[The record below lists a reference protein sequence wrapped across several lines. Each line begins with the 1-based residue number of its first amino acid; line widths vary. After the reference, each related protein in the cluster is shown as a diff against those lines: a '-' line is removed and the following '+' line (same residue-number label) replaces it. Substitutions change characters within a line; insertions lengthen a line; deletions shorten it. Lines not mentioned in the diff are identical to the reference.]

1 LTSEPETDVPSTITL
16 LELAFLWGA
25 VALVGAQVYI
35 AVRARRVER
44 EHGLHRSSRRLTA
57 TAVVFAVVALLAGY
71 ATLGAA
77 GAGSKSGT
85 AKSAPAPGADVPGAP
100 VPPTAAELAELE
112 RQKKEL
118 EEKLASVRTRIEA
131 ARGADAPRAKGDG
144 DPTAAKQQE
153 SAPFEIPTF
162 VLVGVVACA
171 FVGLLLLL
179 FLGDPEVIRLLLFGT
194 LKDQGELRLRA
205 LGNLDALTVAADTGE
220 FREGLTRADAT
231 DDHLLDKFERMDW
244 LFLRS
249 YCAVQLGMSAATAEV
264 EQKLLLKEAIRGL
277 TALLE
282 EAPNHGEAA
291 YLLATA
297 HGFLREPVPALER
310 FAQAEAH
317 IPNTALPLGHNK
329 SVCLLQLAEEKL
341 ATGDTD
347 ESGKLFD
354 RVSELGV
361 LADRIPT
368 TLIRVRLIGVR
379 RNLQNNQIAEAEA
392 GIATVRG
399 LEGLDPEQKRNV
411 EAVCD
416 ALQTLASVRR
426 GDDAIVL
433 RQIDAFLTKHL
444 PAGLPA
450 PSEEIADEYLE
461 APAAG
466 FELRLAPQVF
476 AAFLFLKAAGLTRA
490 ALRHGAPPD
499 ATQVSEIARP
509 LFVALQFE
517 LRQRDVLAALGG
529 VYYWFVPEKRRKAVK
544 WLEAAVTMG
553 VESRVAHRLLD
564 RDRRIAAE
572 NQEAL
577 EWFRSATGRFLQ
589 DPTVTAHVRHALIE
603 ELGRFQGFQP
613 LLLELDRQIDL
624 EPQEPTLRLIRERAG
639 YVQQM
644 VAEFATRKPAAAQAE
659 FEQLRQEYARLI
671 AALDASSGRMAELE
685 RRLVQ
690 EIGRT
695 VLA

>member
-1 LTSEPETDVPSTITL
+1 MPSTITF
-16 LELAFLWGA
+16 LELGFLWVA
-25 VALVGAQVYI
+25 VALVGVQVLI
-35 AVRARRVER
+35 ALRARRVER
-44 EHGLHRSSRRLTA
+44 EHGLHRSNRRLTA
-57 TAVVFAVVALLAGY
+57 SAVVFAVVAGLAGY
-71 ATLGAA
+71 ATLGSF
-77 GAGSKSGT
+77 GVFSKSET
-85 AKSAPAPGADVPGAP
+85 AKPAPATTPGTETPGTPA
-100 VPPTAAELAELE
+100 PPTAAELAELE
-112 RQKKEL
+112 KQKKEL
-118 EEKLASVRTRIEA
+118 EDKLAAVRSRIEA
-131 ARGADAPRAKGDG
+131 SRGKTSAGESRDG
-144 DPTAAKQQE
+144 DTTATKQRDA
-153 SAPFEIPTF
+153 APFEIPTL
-162 VLVGVVACA
+162 VVVGVVGGV
-171 FVGLLLLL
+171 FVGLILLL
-179 FLGDPEVIRLLLFGT
+179 FLGDPEVIRLLLFGK
-194 LKDQGELRLRA
+194 LKDEGELRLRA

-244 LFLRS
+244 MFLRS
-249 YCAVQLGMSAATAEV
+249 YCAVQLGMAATTPEV
-264 EQKLLLKEAIRGL
+264 EQKLLLREAIRSL
-277 TALLE
+277 TTLLE

-310 FAQAEAH
+310 FAQAETH
-317 IPNTALPLGHNK
+317 IPGTGLSLGHNK

-354 RVSELGV
+354 QVSKLGV

-399 LEGLDPEQKRNV
+399 LEGLDADLKKNV

-433 RQIDAFLTKHL
+433 RQIDAFLAKHL

-466 FELRLAPQVF
+466 FDLRLAPQVF
-476 AAFLFLKAAGLTRA
+476 AAFLFLKAAALTRA
-490 ALRHGAPPD
+490 AVKPGTPPD
-499 ATQVSEIARP
+499 ATQVAQITRP

-517 LRQRDVLAALGG
+517 LRQRDILATVGG
-529 VYYWFVPEKRRKAVK
+529 IYYWFVPEKRRKAVK

-577 EWFRSATGRFLQ
+577 EWFRSTTGRFLQ
-589 DPTVTAHVRHALIE
+589 DPTVTAHVRQALVE

-613 LLLELDRQIDL
+613 LLLELDRQADL

-639 YVQQM
+639 YLQQM

-659 FEQLRQEYARLI
+659 FDQLRQEYMRLI
-671 AALDASSGRMAELE
+671 AALDASSGRMAEIE
-685 RRLVQ
+685 RRMVQ

-695 VLA
+695 VLS

>member
-1 LTSEPETDVPSTITL
+1 VPSTLTL
-16 LELAFLWGA
+16 IELMFLWCA

-44 EHGLHRSSRRLTA
+44 EHGLHRSNRRLTA
-57 TAVVFAVVALLAGY
+57 TTVVFAVVALLAGY
-71 ATLGAA
+71 ATLGA
-77 GAGSKSGT
+77 SGVG
-85 AKSAPAPGADVPGAP
+85 AKSEPAKSTTTTAPTPETVAPNTPP
-100 VPPTAAELAELE
+100 PPTAEELAELE
-112 RQKKEL
+112 KQKKEL
-118 EEKLASVRTRIEA
+118 EEKLASVRSRLEA
-131 ARGADAPRAKGDG
+131 SPQTASARVKEGDTTSTK
-144 DPTAAKQQE
+144 PET
-153 SAPFEIPTF
+153 APFVIPTF
-162 VLVGVVACA
+162 VFVGVVACA

-179 FLGDPEVIRLLLFGT
+179 FLGDPEVIRLLLFGK
-194 LKDQGELRLRA
+194 LKDEGELRLRA

-220 FREGLTRADAT
+220 FREGLTKADAT

-264 EQKLLLKEAIRGL
+264 EQKLLIKEAIRSL
-277 TALLE
+277 TMLLE

-297 HGFLREPVPALER
+297 HGFLREPVAALER
-310 FAQAEAH
+310 FAQAESH
-317 IPNTALPLGHNK
+317 IPGTALPLAHNK

-354 RVSELGV
+354 RVSALGV

-426 GDDAIVL
+426 GDDAVVL
-433 RQIDAFLTKHL
+433 RQIEAFLTKHL

-450 PSEEIADEYLE
+450 PSEESADEYLE
-461 APAAG
+461 APAAQ

-490 ALRHGAPPD
+490 AVKHGTPPD

-517 LRQRDVLAALGG
+517 LRQRDVLATLGG
-529 VYYWFVPEKRRKAVK
+529 LYYWFVPEKRRKAVK
-544 WLEAAVTMG
+544 WLEGAVTMG

-577 EWFRSATGRFLQ
+577 EWFRSTTGRFLQ
-589 DPTVTAHVRHALIE
+589 DPTVSAHVRQALIE

-624 EPQEPTLRLIRERAG
+624 EPQEPTLRLLRERAG
-639 YVQQM
+639 YIQQM

-659 FEQLRQEYARLI
+659 FEQLRQEYVRLI

-685 RRLVQ
+685 RRMVQ

-695 VLA
+695 VLS